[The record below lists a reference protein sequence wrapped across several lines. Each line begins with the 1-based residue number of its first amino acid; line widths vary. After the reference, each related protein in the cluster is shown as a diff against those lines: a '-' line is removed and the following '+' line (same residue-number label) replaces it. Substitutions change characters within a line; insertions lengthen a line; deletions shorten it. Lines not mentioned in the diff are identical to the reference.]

1 MIKSARASVKKAAR
15 AKQRKVDESLGSLFV
30 ERMREAERLSES
42 RAELRRESVQAP
54 LQKLVSPID
63 TCVS

>member
-15 AKQRKVDESLGSLFV
+15 AKQRKVDESLGGLFV

-54 LQKLVSPID
+54 LPKLVSPFD